1 MVARRFFL
9 DQRRGANLTEQ
20 ALLEL
25 QLDTFT
31 YQSLLAFAN
40 RVEYILNSIPVD
52 HQPSEQTKF
61 TWLFSRLKK
70 CRLLQRHI
78 DRIKDAHEGSRVR
91 TWDWLFSK
99 LKDLIAELR
108 EDANE
113 TAIKDALSPSSNK
126 PNNPP
131 KTKEQREKD
140 RRNREKGPNCPFA
153 HVGPGGKAPKAGAA
167 TKVDPGEGHA
177 DSEREEE
184 IPAAKTA
191 RLIKESRY
199 IAATGG
205 EFPGRML
212 LLGQLVYYRTDPK
225 HREKFEPSAAPALFC
240 GYRFD
245 SGPESFKGV
254 YLVLD
259 YRKVK
264 AGTAGS
270 DLAVSVP
277 FEELYVPEGEEI
289 FPMRAAFER
298 ALEGFTEPK
307 FPDIKGLEVPFSPLS
322 PDSTP
327 AKRHEYI
334 TLDRIIK
341 YGITPGCKA
350 CKGDAVIHSPV
361 CKVRFDGL
369 VRADKA
375 AEARIKS
382 LPPTPVSIPP
392 TPLPPAPPSA
402 DPTADPAPDALDE
415 GRDDDRGG
423 LGAMVNK
430 EIFVPDDEFLA
441 RDRQFRRSKAP
452 GNNQLVEY
460 CCSDDSE
467 VGFTGDMYG
476 VDCLSIGM
484 SSIDFANPDHVDQAK
499 GAHFLLRLQR
509 RGDSLDHPISKGLIR
524 HLPTEI
530 FGLPP
535 GQVPALANK
544 YFCVSARLSQEEEEE
559 QEGPKQKARPRP
571 RTEIATVRFDE
582 SSADLGAELAR
593 GCTLDVGLVLS
604 LDFNGVINRDFASTV
619 RLFRSL
625 ATRRDVYL
633 LICSK
638 CSTESLIGP
647 AVDFIRGALRE
658 AQYLIR
664 RVPLFFCS
672 RAVRRGG
679 KAEKLYEALRA
690 AGLHNLP
697 LWHADDRR
705 DICLEVDRWD
715 GWHAI
720 EVSFRDRRGLDQIV
734 AEAIGL

>member
-167 TKVDPGEGHA
+167 TKAPSAAVDPKPPEVDPGE
-177 DSEREEE
+177 
-184 IPAAKTA
+184 
-191 RLIKESRY
+191 
-199 IAATGG
+199 GG

-499 GAHFLLRLQR
+499 G
-509 RGDSLDHPISKGLIR
+509 I
-524 HLPTEI
+524 
-530 FGLPP
+530 
-535 GQVPALANK
+535 LAG
-544 YFCVSARLSQEEEEE
+544 ED
-559 QEGPKQKARPRP
+559 RPRNLGNHP
-571 RTEIATVRFDE
+571 SRIMVARVVR
-582 SSADLGAELAR
+582 A
-593 GCTLDVGLVLS
+593 
-604 LDFNGVINRDFASTV
+604 
-619 RLFRSL
+619 LF
-625 ATRRDVYL
+625 T
-633 LICSK
+633 
-638 CSTESLIGP
+638 
-647 AVDFIRGALRE
+647 
-658 AQYLIR
+658 
-664 RVPLFFCS
+664 
-672 RAVRRGG
+672 
-679 KAEKLYEALRA
+679 
-690 AGLHNLP
+690 
-697 LWHADDRR
+697 
-705 DICLEVDRWD
+705 
-715 GWHAI
+715 
-720 EVSFRDRRGLDQIV
+720 
-734 AEAIGL
+734 

>member
-499 GAHFLLRLQR
+499 GALETLLADQNPTALLHTAGPFDAEPRVLEAALEHKVPVYVDVADPMSYLDKAIAMDAVAKQANTSAVVSAGAFPGFSNILAMECVAQLRGGDAACELRDMNFAYFTAGLGGSGAVNLLITNLGFGDPVPVFRGGAYAPQRVAGAEPRRVEFFLDEADPAFEFVGERDVWSWPFPEAQLLRLLQ
-509 RGDSLDHPISKGLIR
+509 
-524 HLPTEI
+524 
-530 FGLPP
+530 
-535 GQVPALANK
+535 A
-544 YFCVSARLSQEEEEE
+544 
-559 QEGPKQKARPRP
+559 
-571 RTEIATVRFDE
+571 
-582 SSADLGAELAR
+582 
-593 GCTLDVGLVLS
+593 
-604 LDFNGVINRDFASTV
+604 
-619 RLFRSL
+619 
-625 ATRRDVYL
+625 
-633 LICSK
+633 
-638 CSTESLIGP
+638 
-647 AVDFIRGALRE
+647 
-658 AQYLIR
+658 
-664 RVPLFFCS
+664 
-672 RAVRRGG
+672 
-679 KAEKLYEALRA
+679 
-690 AGLHNLP
+690 
-697 LWHADDRR
+697 
-705 DICLEVDRWD
+705 
-715 GWHAI
+715 
-720 EVSFRDRRGLDQIV
+720 
-734 AEAIGL
+734 